1 MNFEHEPWY
10 GVRCIFSHGVVDD
23 GARTLFE
30 ERIVLVRAESFDE
43 AISKAEAEAENYAA
57 DLGGETQYLGE
68 ADAYHLA
75 LSEIVE
81 GSEIFSLMRTSELG
95 PKDYVS
101 RFFQTGAE
109 RSR

>member
-10 GVRCIFSHGVVDD
+10 GVRCIFSHGEVDD

-43 AISKAEAEAENYAA
+43 AIAKAEAEAENYAA
-57 DLGGETQYLGE
+57 DLAGETQYLGD

-75 LSEIVE
+75 LSEIEE